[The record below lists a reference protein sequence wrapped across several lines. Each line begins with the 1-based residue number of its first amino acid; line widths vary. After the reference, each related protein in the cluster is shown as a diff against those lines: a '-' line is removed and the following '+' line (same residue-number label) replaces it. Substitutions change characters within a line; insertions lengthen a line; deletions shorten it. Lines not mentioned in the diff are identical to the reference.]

1 MTFGAVLA
9 AILAVVAAAE
19 EVAEEASAAGDAAGV
34 EDGADPAEATAPP
47 ETPPEALAAAPQGA
61 ALADS
66 APILIERIELPNG
79 WAVERLVEPDGAI
92 VEHELNRAGTVQS
105 CQAVGS
111 LFTLRVIEQ
120 RAARGGEV
128 VEVVRD
134 RSGALLSFAVGP
146 DGEPR
151 AVALLAPPL
160 R

>member
-1 MTFGAVLA
+1 MTFGVVLA
-9 AILAVVAAAE
+9 AILAVVA
-19 EVAEEASAAGDAAGV
+19 VAEDVADEASAADGAAEV
-34 EDGADPAEATAPP
+34 EDGADPAEAAAPP
-47 ETPPEALAAAPQGA
+47 ETPPEALAVAPEGA

-66 APILIERIELPNG
+66 APILIERTELPDG
-79 WAVERLVEPDGAI
+79 RAVERLVEPSGAI
-92 VEHELNRAGTVQS
+92 VEHEVNRAGTVQS

-134 RSGALLSFAVGP
+134 RSGALLRLAVGA

-151 AVALLAPPL
+151 AVALVAPPP